1 PQLSGGLSTGDMTT
15 GERGRQLL
23 SLNAIQMLYDFGK
36 VRSGVN
42 TEQARLQAEQANVLV
57 SIDEIA
63 LEVANAVINI
73 KRYQELSRIAQQQ
86 ISGIQ

>member
-1 PQLSGGLSTGDMTT
+1 M
-15 GERGRQLL
+15 
-23 SLNAIQMLYDFGK
+23 
-36 VRSGVN
+36 
-42 TEQARLQAEQANVLV
+42 LV

-86 ISGIQ
+86 ISGIQYILEIANLRAKAGISSQADPVQASLILNPPRQI